1 MKQNQNSL
9 SKVLLNILTERLLI
23 PVILLSILLTLLSSI
38 IASIYIRQ
46 DQLQATHSISLRLDD
61 FLKNAQEVILSSGK
75 AAELHQQNELPAYL
89 AILQEANP

>member
-75 AAELHQQNELPAYL
+75 AAELHQQ
-89 AILQEANP
+89 